1 MHAAEARGELP
12 EGTAQRWEDHT
23 PKGKK
28 LPEKVKMKKEAFWAG
43 FEKAAKESAEA
54 LAGDEVADMAEGELD
69 SSNEKKLKWN
79 PEGGVDPRSPEA
91 MQVHEAVDMVTLP
104 EAVEGASCGT
114 CEHMR
119 ILDPVTGAG
128 FCTNPAIKLD
138 VTRRML
144 CSEWSA
150 PGVYRASE
158 ALDPASP
165 MAAQM
170 VQEAQGIGAEDPA
183 MAGDPSMQPEDPGA
197 PEGAVDPSITPGQDQ
212 GQSPQ
217 ADVDPAV
224 AEKAPEPSNGP
235 AKKEPAPKKG
245 QHTVNVN
252 IGGEKQ
258 ASFWSGFD
266 KSAGSLSTARVD
278 RFLNKMTKN
287 HDTSMINDVHKRV
300 FANDSLKRHRLGTLK
315 NRAMEQA
322 EATQAKGGFK
332 GTAI

>member
-1 MHAAEARGELP
+1 MHAAEARGDVP

-23 PKGKK
+23 PQGKK
-28 LPEKVKMKKEAFWAG
+28 LPEKVKMRKQAFWAG

-91 MQVHEAVDMVTLP
+91 MQIHESVNMVTLP

-128 FCTNPAIKLD
+128 FCTNPEIKLD

-144 CSEWSA
+144 CGQWSA

-158 ALDPASP
+158 AMDPSSVAAS
-165 MAAQM
+165 QM
-170 VQEAQGIGAEDPA
+170 VQEAQGIGAQDPA
-183 MAGDPSMQPEDPGA
+183 MAGDPSMQPGT
-197 PEGAVDPSITPGQDQ
+197 PEGAVDPAMTPGQDQ
-212 GQSPQ
+212 GQAPQ

-224 AEKAPEPSNGP
+224 AQQAPEPSNGP
-235 AKKEPAPKKG
+235 AKKAPAKKG

-258 ASFWSGFD
+258 ASFWAGFH
-266 KSAGSLSTARVD
+266 AR
-278 RFLNKMTKN
+278 
-287 HDTSMINDVHKRV
+287 
-300 FANDSLKRHRLGTLK
+300 G
-315 NRAMEQA
+315 
-322 EATQAKGGFK
+322 
-332 GTAI
+332 

>member
-1 MHAAEARGELP
+1 VNTHMEKAH
-12 EGTAQRWEDHT
+12 QRMY
-23 PKGKK
+23 GS
-28 LPEKVKMKKEAFWAG
+28 EKNAFWIG

-54 LAGDEVADMAEGELD
+54 LAGDEVAEMAEGELD

-91 MQVHEAVDMVTLP
+91 MQIHEAVNMVTLP

-128 FCTNPAIKLD
+128 FCTNPEIKLD

-144 CSEWSA
+144 CGQWSA

-158 ALDPASP
+158 AMDPSSVAAS
-165 MAAQM
+165 QM
-170 VQEAQGIGAEDPA
+170 VQEAQGIGAQDPA
-183 MAGDPSMQPEDPGA
+183 MAGDPSMQPDPAGA
-197 PEGAVDPSITPGQDQ
+197 PEGAVDPAMTPGQDQ
-212 GQSPQ
+212 GQAPQ

-224 AEKAPEPSNGP
+224 ADQAPEPSNGP
-235 AKKEPAPKKG
+235 AKKEPAAKKG

-258 ASFWSGFD
+258 ASFWAGFH
-266 KSAGSLSTARVD
+266 AR
-278 RFLNKMTKN
+278 
-287 HDTSMINDVHKRV
+287 
-300 FANDSLKRHRLGTLK
+300 G
-315 NRAMEQA
+315 
-322 EATQAKGGFK
+322 
-332 GTAI
+332 